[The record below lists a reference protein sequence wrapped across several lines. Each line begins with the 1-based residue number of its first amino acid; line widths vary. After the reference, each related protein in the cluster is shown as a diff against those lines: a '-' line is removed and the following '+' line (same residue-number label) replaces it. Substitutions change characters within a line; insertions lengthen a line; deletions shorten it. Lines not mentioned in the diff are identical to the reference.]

1 MIKKFCSFENIMT
14 LNGFVP
20 LAIDET
26 GKTMV
31 LGLQNESN
39 FNVIFLQQYFGK
51 TVIYYIG
58 IGIMIAF
65 QLINRCLGHLVLI
78 WLACLIHVYIMH
90 IRAMAKRFHQVT
102 DPEDIPKLIL
112 KVRHLLADIKRN
124 FAEYFNFITLFAVSG
139 MFTNTLALVNM
150 IDTLTR
156 AVEDFIVIDV
166 DLKGKHVL
174 QANSETE
181 FPVSRSIMAT
191 CSRYFKTLF
200 ETKQSADLSKEKLIV
215 TLPGIEERELKNIIE
230 FAYVQPV
237 GINDDNV
244 QDLTVAADQF
254 NVIQLLEECIEYLLK
269 NMDHHNCIG
278 LWRFS
283 SFYSFIKLRNEAKK
297 FILKNFANVLGES
310 EEYYDLTVDELKDI
324 LDDGRL
330 NVLNETIVWEAV
342 LKWVEFDEER
352 RINNYSA
359 LLRTVRIG
367 FLFTDY
373 VEDIYLHP
381 YSVNN
386 EECSAYFRE
395 YDIYTLG
402 IGHMENVASN
412 VVPSFCVP
420 RKPSH
425 VMYAIGGWSRSGPTP
440 AIETY
445 DYVSNIWTQVPA
457 MFLDVCRAYHGSIAI
472 GHNIYIIGGTDG
484 INFSSDCYVFNTLY
498 NAWSEIASMHVKRCY
513 VSVAVLGHFVY
524 AVGGNDGTNRLKTV
538 EKYEIS
544 SNQWH
549 YAASMNSVRSDA
561 GVSVMDGKLY
571 AIGGFDGTN
580 CLNTVEMFDPDTNM
594 WSNLQN
600 MSIRRSGVI
609 SVVHQGYIYA
619 LGGSIGPRQIEKYR
633 EVIGNFIIVAGGFN
647 GITTIRSVECYDI
660 CQNTW
665 YYLSPMAIQ
674 RSALTVCSIE
684 NSYST
689 DEDSNSSTE
698 DSH

>member
-1 MIKKFCSFENIMT
+1 
-14 LNGFVP
+14 
-20 LAIDET
+20 
-26 GKTMV
+26 
-31 LGLQNESN
+31 
-39 FNVIFLQQYFGK
+39 
-51 TVIYYIG
+51 
-58 IGIMIAF
+58 
-65 QLINRCLGHLVLI
+65 
-78 WLACLIHVYIMH
+78 
-90 IRAMAKRFHQVT
+90 
-102 DPEDIPKLIL
+102 
-112 KVRHLLADIKRN
+112 
-124 FAEYFNFITLFAVSG
+124 
-139 MFTNTLALVNM
+139 
-150 IDTLTR
+150 
-156 AVEDFIVIDV
+156 
-166 DLKGKHVL
+166 
-174 QANSETE
+174 
-181 FPVSRSIMAT
+181 MAT

-200 ETKQSADLSKEKLIV
+200 ETKQSADLSKEMLIV

-237 GINDDNV
+237 RINDDNV

-254 NVIQLLEECIEYLLK
+254 NVIKLLEECIEYMLK

-297 FILKNFANVLGES
+297 FILKHFANVLGES

-342 LKWVEFDEER
+342 LKWVEFDEESR
-352 RINNYSA
+352 LTHYSA

-367 FLFTDY
+367 ETY
-373 VEDIYLHP
+373 VTRHSKMSRKSHSDVLR
-381 YSVNN
+381 
-386 EECSAYFRE
+386 CSRLMQRKLKTFDFYIE
-395 YDIYTLG
+395 
-402 IGHMENVASN
+402 N

-425 VMYAIGGWSRSGPTP
+425 VMYAIGGWSGSRPTS

-445 DYVSNIWTQVPA
+445 DYVSNIWTQVPTR
-457 MFLDVCRAYHGSIAI
+457 FLDVCRAYHGCIAI
-472 GHNIYIIGGTDG
+472 GHSIYIIGGTDG
-484 INFSSDCYVFNTLY
+484 INFSNDCYVFNTL
-498 NAWSEIASMHVKRCY
+498 NHAWSEIAPMHVNRCY
-513 VSVAVLGHFVY
+513 VSVAVLGHSVY
-524 AVGGNDGTNRLKTV
+524 AVGGHSGVNRLKTV
-538 EKYEIS
+538 EKYDVS
-544 SNQWH
+544 CNQWH
-549 YAASMNSVRSDA
+549 YVASMNFVRSDA
-561 GVSVMDGKLY
+561 SVSVMNGKLY

-580 CLNTVEMFDPDTNM
+580 CLNTVEMFDPGTNI

-619 LGGSIGPRQIEKYR
+619 LGGSIGPGRLKSIERFSPGLGYWIPLQDMNEAR
-633 EVIGNFIIVAGGFN
+633 SNFSADVIGNFIIVAGGFN

>member
-1 MIKKFCSFENIMT
+1 
-14 LNGFVP
+14 
-20 LAIDET
+20 
-26 GKTMV
+26 
-31 LGLQNESN
+31 
-39 FNVIFLQQYFGK
+39 
-51 TVIYYIG
+51 
-58 IGIMIAF
+58 
-65 QLINRCLGHLVLI
+65 
-78 WLACLIHVYIMH
+78 
-90 IRAMAKRFHQVT
+90 
-102 DPEDIPKLIL
+102 
-112 KVRHLLADIKRN
+112 
-124 FAEYFNFITLFAVSG
+124 
-139 MFTNTLALVNM
+139 
-150 IDTLTR
+150 
-156 AVEDFIVIDV
+156 
-166 DLKGKHVL
+166 
-174 QANSETE
+174 
-181 FPVSRSIMAT
+181 MAT

-200 ETKQSADLSKEKLIV
+200 ETKQSADLSKEMLIV

-237 GINDDNV
+237 RINDDNV

-254 NVIQLLEECIEYLLK
+254 NVIKLLEECIEYMLK

-297 FILKNFANVLGES
+297 FILKHFANVLGES

-342 LKWVEFDEER
+342 LKWVEFDEESR
-352 RINNYSA
+352 LTHYSA

-367 FLFTDY
+367 SLFTDY
-373 VEDIYLHP
+373 VLDIIYLHP

-386 EECSAYFRE
+386 EKCSAYFRE
-395 YDIYTLG
+395 YNIYIYTLG
-402 IGHMENVASN
+402 IGQIEN

-425 VMYAIGGWSRSGPTP
+425 VMYAIGGWSGSRPTS

-445 DYVSNIWTQVPA
+445 DYVSNIWTQVPTR
-457 MFLDVCRAYHGSIAI
+457 FLDVCRAYHGCIAI
-472 GHNIYIIGGTDG
+472 GHSIYIIGGTDG
-484 INFSSDCYVFNTLY
+484 INFSNDCYVFNTL
-498 NAWSEIASMHVKRCY
+498 NHAWSEIAPMHVNRCY
-513 VSVAVLGHFVY
+513 VSVAVLGHSVY
-524 AVGGNDGTNRLKTV
+524 AVGGHSGVNRLKTV
-538 EKYEIS
+538 EKYDVS
-544 SNQWH
+544 CNQWH
-549 YAASMNSVRSDA
+549 YVASMNFVRSDA
-561 GVSVMDGKLY
+561 SVSVMNGKLY

-580 CLNTVEMFDPDTNM
+580 CLNTVEMFDPGTNI

-619 LGGSIGPRQIEKYR
+619 LGGSIGPGRLKSIERFSPGLGYWIPLQDMNEAR
-633 EVIGNFIIVAGGFN
+633 SNFSADVIGNFIIVAGGFN